1 MHEVEGTAKTSPA
14 ADKTVDWAMVSRI
27 ALKALL
33 LFVVLNA
40 LFAACRP
47 LDTLGQAS
55 LYNTVWPGRERLP
68 YGERPQEDN
77 NLTLNNI
84 PAMMASHGLDQPK
97 ASNEFR
103 VLVIGDSGTWG
114 WFLDNEDTLSGQL
127 NARQLVA
134 ADGRRVVFYN
144 LGYPVMSLTKDAL
157 LLEAA
162 MASDPDLILW
172 PITLQSMAATRQL
185 EHPLLQNNA
194 DRVRTLIATHD
205 LSLDPQDERLVDPS
219 WLDETIVGRR
229 RDLADL
235 LRLQILGLPWA
246 ATGIDQAIPVEI
258 PQRATDLEADES
270 WLDIPAE
277 RPLTDSDL
285 TFDLLEAGKTL
296 AGDTPVLLINEPV
309 FISDG
314 ANSDI
319 RYNSF
324 YPRWAYDQYRVL
336 VAERAATEGWTLVD
350 LWDAVPAE
358 EFTDTPVHLSPQ
370 GSAIYAELVEAQL
383 LPFLQQ
389 R

>member
-1 MHEVEGTAKTSPA
+1 MSKIDESTDAPPA
-14 ADKTVDWAMVSRI
+14 STGVNNWAAIGRI

-33 LFVVLNA
+33 LFILLNA

-47 LDTLGQAS
+47 LDTLGRAS

-84 PAMMASHGLDQPK
+84 PAMLAAHAVDQPK
-97 ASNEFR
+97 AADEYR
-103 VLVIGDSGTWG
+103 VLLIGDSGTWG
-114 WFLDNEDTLSGQL
+114 WFLPTGDTLAGQL
-127 NARQLVA
+127 NARSMST

-144 LGYPVMSLTKDAL
+144 LGYPVMSLTKDVL

-172 PITLQSMAATRQL
+172 PITMQSMASGRQL
-185 EHPLLQNNA
+185 DHPLLQNNA
-194 DRVRTLIATHD
+194 ARVRKLITSFD
-205 LSLDPQDERLVDPS
+205 LALDPQDDRLVDPS
-219 WLDETIVGRR
+219 LLDMTLTGSR

-246 ATGIDQAIPVEI
+246 ATGIDQAIPTDI
-258 PQRATDLEADES
+258 PLRATDLDADES
-270 WLDIPAE
+270 WLDIPTE
-277 RPLTDSDL
+277 RPLGNTDL
-285 TFDLLEAGKTL
+285 TFDLLEAGLSL
-296 AGDTPVLLINEPV
+296 AGDVPVLLINEPIY
-309 FISDG
+309 ISEG

-336 VAERAATEGWTLVD
+336 LAERAAAAGWALVD
-350 LWDAVPAE
+350 LWDALPPDQ
-358 EFTDTPVHLSPQ
+358 FTDTPVHLSRQ
-370 GSAIYAELVEAQL
+370 GTSIYADLVGAQL
-383 LPFLQQ
+383 LPYLQQ